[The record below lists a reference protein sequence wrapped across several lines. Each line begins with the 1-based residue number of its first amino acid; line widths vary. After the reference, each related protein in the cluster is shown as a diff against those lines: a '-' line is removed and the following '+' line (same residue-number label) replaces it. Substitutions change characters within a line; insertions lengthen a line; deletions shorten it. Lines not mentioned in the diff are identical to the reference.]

1 MPVEIISHIRIYENR
16 ARRRYNKVIF
26 PNVKTN
32 DTHSSPV
39 GASYGVSF
47 HGLKVGFVTSVLA
60 VAVIYAI
67 SCCTGPHYN
76 GTRLC
81 LPSNNIFVIDGLGI
95 KMSSPAKTA
104 TTGYVQT
111 ASL

>member
-47 HGLKVGFVTSVLA
+47 HGLKVGVVTSVLVA
-60 VAVIYAI
+60 AVIYAI
-67 SCCTGPHYN
+67 SCCIGPHYN
-76 GTRLC
+76 GIRLC
-81 LPSNNIFVIDGLGI
+81 LPSNSIFVIAGLGI
-95 KMSSPAKTA
+95 EMSTLDKTA
-104 TTGYVQT
+104 TTAYVQT